1 MYVNEFVISIYR
13 TTCTQHIRQS
23 VMSLLRMLTVCMG
36 NYVDCLQREKEKKE
50 KTRSANELKIYC
62 LR

>member
-1 MYVNEFVISIYR
+1 
-13 TTCTQHIRQS
+13 
-23 VMSLLRMLTVCMG
+23 MSLLRMLTVCMG